1 MKPAEYYGAMG
12 DPSSALEEVYHSFL
26 SRDLERATESLAK
39 NLPKII
45 DAGLWLSLHQ
55 IAQELLAKIGDERI
69 RGWLIYLE
77 AICSQ
82 DSSLTS
88 KESLDLLGQA
98 LILAEKYA
106 DSLLLARAHL
116 ALGQALQD
124 LGETRKAERH
134 YTLSLKFSK
143 DTRQH
148 LSIRANVTQSLAELW
163 FAREEFTRALGSYIR
178 AERAQRRLGNERNAL
193 LARSRMA
200 LINYYIGQ
208 PETSLV
214 ILDEMRERVFATSNH
229 TLRTSWHMVATFAL
243 FALGRLKDA
252 LKQSSEWVDAPKLTN
267 YPGYTREALCFR
279 AILLTLLGEA
289 KEAEKCLTQARR
301 LNGKPDKHN
310 QGFMEMAYAA
320 LLTLKG

>member
-163 FAREEFTRALGSYIR
+163 FAREEFTRALG
-178 AERAQRRLGNERNAL
+178 
-193 LARSRMA
+193 
-200 LINYYIGQ
+200 
-208 PETSLV
+208 
-214 ILDEMRERVFATSNH
+214 
-229 TLRTSWHMVATFAL
+229 
-243 FALGRLKDA
+243 
-252 LKQSSEWVDAPKLTN
+252 
-267 YPGYTREALCFR
+267 
-279 AILLTLLGEA
+279 
-289 KEAEKCLTQARR
+289 
-301 LNGKPDKHN
+301 
-310 QGFMEMAYAA
+310 
-320 LLTLKG
+320 

>member
-1 MKPAEYYGAMG
+1 MIGVRTHTYVRLRRVKPAEYYGAMG
-12 DPSSALEEVYHSFL
+12 DPSSALEEFYQSFL

-55 IAQELLAKIGDERI
+55 IDQELLAKIGDERI

-252 LKQSSEWVDAPKLTN
+252 LKQSSEWIDAAKLTN
-267 YPGYTREALCFR
+267 YPG
-279 AILLTLLGEA
+279 
-289 KEAEKCLTQARR
+289 
-301 LNGKPDKHN
+301 
-310 QGFMEMAYAA
+310 
-320 LLTLKG
+320 